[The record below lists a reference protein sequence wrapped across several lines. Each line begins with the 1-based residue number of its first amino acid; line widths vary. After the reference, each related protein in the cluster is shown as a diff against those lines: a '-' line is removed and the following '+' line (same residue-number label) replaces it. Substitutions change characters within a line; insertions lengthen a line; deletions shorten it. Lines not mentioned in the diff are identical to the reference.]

1 MCIRDSLIIDPAP
14 VADDDTNGTELNTA
28 VTGDVSLN
36 DSDANPTDTLTIV
49 DPATVTA
56 ATAAVTITTAGGGT
70 VVMNPDG
77 TYEYTPATDFTGED
91 TFDYTVTD
99 TFGKTDTATVSIE
112 VRDLDDPSG
121 NTPPIATD
129 DTFSSFV
136 DVPLSSSVISN
147 DTDPNGD
154 VITIA
159 DVAGIAA
166 TTAQAIATTAGGTVT
181 LNTDGTFTYTPP
193 AGFIG
198 EDTFDYSIVDPSGVT
213 DDATVTLNIA
223 ADPDPN
229 SNDMPA
235 AGDDLAAAIA
245 GQPAT
250 ANLLGNDVDPNG
262 DAITITKV
270 NGTDPSTGPITI
282 VDPVTG
288 VTQGTLEVDPI
299 TGEAIFTP
307 EPGFVGTVQLP
318 YTIDDGNGGT
328 DTATMTF
335 MIVDPA
341 PVAEDDINAT
351 EKDNAVTG
359 SVLTNDSDENPTDV
373 LMVADPATSL
383 AATAAM
389 TITTTGGGSVVILSL
404 IHISEPTRPY

>member
-1 MCIRDSLIIDPAP
+1 MTFLIIDPAP

-49 DPATVTA
+49 DPATATA
-56 ATAAVTITTAGGGT
+56 AAAAVTITTAGGGT

-121 NTPPIATD
+121 NTSPIATD

-262 DAITITKV
+262 DAITITQV
-270 NGTDPSTGPITI
+270 NGTDPSTGPITM
-282 VDPVTG
+282 VDPVAG

-299 TGEAIFTP
+299 TGEA
-307 EPGFVGTVQLP
+307 
-318 YTIDDGNGGT
+318 
-328 DTATMTF
+328 
-335 MIVDPA
+335 
-341 PVAEDDINAT
+341 
-351 EKDNAVTG
+351 
-359 SVLTNDSDENPTDV
+359 
-373 LMVADPATSL
+373 
-383 AATAAM
+383 
-389 TITTTGGGSVVILSL
+389 LSL
-404 IHISEPTRPY
+404 IHI